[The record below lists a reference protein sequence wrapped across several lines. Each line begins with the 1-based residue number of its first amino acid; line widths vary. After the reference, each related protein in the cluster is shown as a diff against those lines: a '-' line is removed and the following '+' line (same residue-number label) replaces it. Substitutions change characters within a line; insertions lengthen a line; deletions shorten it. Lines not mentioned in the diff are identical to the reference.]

1 MKRQIVQTD
10 NAPGA
15 VGPYSQG
22 TRTNQMVFTAGQLP
36 LDRTTGKIVEGDIQ
50 DQTRQ
55 SLKNLQAVLEAAGAG
70 LDSVMKTTVFLQD
83 MGEFKLMNEI
93 YAEFFHDNPPARSAV
108 EVAALPLGARVEIEA
123 IGLVKNEG

>member
-22 TRTNQMVFTAGQLP
+22 TRTDQMVFTAGQLP
-36 LDRTTGKIVEGDIQ
+36 LDPATGKIVEGDIQ

-93 YAEFFHDNPPARSAV
+93 YAEFFPDNPPARSAV

-123 IGLVKNEG
+123 IGLVKNAG